1 MNYNRQPGR
10 PIYRN
15 YTQQHAISSFKAY
28 LAFKRS
34 AQYKNRF
41 IIKYAQGEIKTTSSM
56 TLTEL
61 EEQTAYYAYS
71 AR

>member
-28 LAFKRS
+28 LAFKRTH
-34 AQYKNRF
+34 YKYRF
-41 IIKYAQGEIKTTSSM
+41 ISKCAQGENKNKKQQYD
-56 TLTEL
+56 LEL
-61 EEQTAYYAYS
+61 EEQTVYFAPS